1 VRWGL
6 IGAGHAR
13 EAIAMSGF
21 VYERAFARN
30 IGWLSETEQHAL
42 RGKRIAIAGL
52 GGVGGAH
59 LLTLTRLGIGAFNL
73 ADFDRFDLENFN
85 RQTGATMSTVGREK
99 TEVMAQMA
107 LEINPQLELS
117 IFKDGVTAENVK
129 EFLSGVD
136 LYVDGLDFFSVAARE
151 LTFRTCDEMRI
162 PSITAA
168 PLGMGAALLT
178 FLPGRMSFERYF
190 RLEGCTEEEKLRRFL
205 VGLSPALL
213 QRPYLV
219 DQRAV
224 DLDAGRG
231 PSTSMACQLCAGMA
245 GTEALKILLKRGNV
259 YPAPWSTQFDA
270 YRQKLVHTWRPGGNR
285 HPMQRVVLAVARRH
299 LERGK
304 RKRAS
309 MLGLQSAR
317 RRVSP

>member
-1 VRWGL
+1 MAGL
-6 IGAGHAR
+6 
-13 EAIAMSGF
+13 GF
-21 VYERAFARN
+21 VYERAFSRN
-30 IGWLSETEQHAL
+30 IGWLSESEQLLL

-52 GGVGGAH
+52 GGVGGVH
-59 LLTLTRLGIGAFNL
+59 LLTLTRLGVGAFNL
-73 ADFDRFDLENFN
+73 ADFDRFDIENFN

-107 LEINPQLELS
+107 LDINPQLQLS
-117 IFKDGVTAENVK
+117 IFRDGVTPENVRS
-129 EFLSGVD
+129 FLSGVD

-151 LTFRTCDEMRI
+151 LTFRTCEEMKI
-162 PSITAA
+162 PAITAA

-190 RLEGCTEEEKLRRFL
+190 RLDGCSEDEKLRRFL

-219 DQRAV
+219 DPRAV

-231 PSTSMACQLCAGMA
+231 PSTTMACQLCAGMA
-245 GTEALKILLKRGNV
+245 GTEALKILLGRGGV

-309 MLGLQSAR
+309 MPAMQPAA
-317 RRVSP
+317 RRVSS

>member
-1 VRWGL
+1 MTM
-6 IGAGHAR
+6 AGF
-13 EAIAMSGF
+13 I
-21 VYERAFARN
+21 YERAFSRN
-30 IGWLSETEQHAL
+30 IGWLSESEQELL
-42 RGKRIAIAGL
+42 RGKRVAIAGL
-52 GGVGGAH
+52 GGVGGVH

-73 ADFDRFDLENFN
+73 ADFDRFDIENFN

-99 TEVMAQMA
+99 TEVMAEMA
-107 LEINPQLELS
+107 LDINPQLRLS
-117 IFKDGVTAENVK
+117 IFKDGVTEANVRA
-129 EFLSGVD
+129 FLSGAD

-151 LTFRTCDEMRI
+151 LTFRTCEEMKI
-162 PSITAA
+162 PAITAA
-168 PLGMGAALLT
+168 PLGMGASLLS

-190 RLEGCTEEEKLRRFL
+190 RLEGCSEDEKLRRFL

-219 DQRAV
+219 DRRAV

-245 GTEALKILLKRGNV
+245 GTEALKILLDRGGV

-285 HPMQRVVLAVARRH
+285 HPMQRIVLSVARRQ
-299 LERGK
+299 LERGS

-309 MLGLQSAR
+309 L
-317 RRVSP
+317 SPSPAMPKRASS